1 MIVPRDEE
9 ADYGPE
15 YREGLC
21 RLAQGGAMV
30 ERREKPLIRPSGAPS
45 PRQDGE
51 KGKVFPLAPRE
62 RGEGGAKHRVRG
74 LFLLLPTA
82 YCLLPTAYCL
92 LPNAYCLL
100 PHM

>member
-1 MIVPRDEE
+1 
-9 ADYGPE
+9 
-15 YREGLC
+15 
-21 RLAQGGAMV
+21 MV

-74 LFLLLPTA
+74 RMARKNAPHPPSGHLLPA
-82 YCLLPTAYCL
+82 RGEKGNEGFARRSKVIVLQ
-92 LPNAYCLL
+92 
-100 PHM
+100 